1 MNYNRLMQLYWI
13 ILMIRTKENGSD
25 RRRQSHI
32 RWISQY
38 CSVIKVWIA
47 KELLAI
53 IRDEIM
59 SLSAKTKLG
68 IATFDE
74 NKEAKLST

>member
-1 MNYNRLMQLYWI
+1 MRLYWI
-13 ILMIRTKENGSD
+13 ILMIRKKENGFD

-32 RWISQY
+32 RWNFQY

-59 SLSAKTKLG
+59 SPSAEAKLG

-74 NKEAKLST
+74 KKEARLSI